1 MWDCGAGVWDC
12 GVGVLECGS
21 ERVKEE
27 GVVGLT
33 PDRCAIMIILMHSFW
48 SFIYL

>member
-1 MWDCGAGVWDC
+1 MGVWEC

-21 ERVKEE
+21 ESVEEE

-33 PDRCAIMIILMHSFW
+33 PDRCAIMKI
-48 SFIYL
+48 